1 MKQLTLLGFLWLL
14 IGNQL
19 AWSAPLALADTVV
32 GQAQLARSLAAE
44 ACQQLATTPGQLA
57 SKMSAVQA
65 QAAFEQVLSNA
76 IEKRV
81 ASIKQVAAQSTTA
94 GAYEKLRASL
104 PTAVALQLI
113 GDCPTATTLYNRFS
127 NSAASKDALIK
138 SWGNELCQ
146 RLAELQTTGLLQG
159 KSSAER
165 MELFHQEFNASL
177 TRRGPQIM
185 QLYGAAG
192 NSQPVQ
198 GELADRITEYMKQQC
213 LPTLMM
219 LKDTK

>member
-1 MKQLTLLGFLWLL
+1 MKQFILLGFLWSL
-14 IGNQL
+14 ISNQL
-19 AWSAPLALADTVV
+19 AWASPLAPVDTIA
-32 GQAQLARSLAAE
+32 GQTQLARSLAAE
-44 ACQQLATTPGQLA
+44 ACQQLATKPGQPA
-57 SKMSAVQA
+57 GEMSAIQA
-65 QAAFEQVLSNA
+65 QAAFEQVLSDA

-81 ASIKQVAAQSTTA
+81 ASIRQVAARANTA

-113 GDCPTATTLYNRFS
+113 RACPTATTLYSRFG

-146 RLAELQTTGLLQG
+146 RLAELQATGLLQG

-192 NSQPVQ
+192 NSQPMQ
-198 GELADRITEYMKQQC
+198 RELADGIMEYMKQQC